1 MQRVLVTGAN
11 GYIGSLLGLLLSS
24 SGYLTRGAIRAKP
37 NNKIS
42 GYDELS
48 VVGDI
53 HSKTDWS
60 AALIGVEYIV
70 HLAARAHV
78 IKDQSMDAKSIYM
91 EVNCNGTLN
100 LAKQAVK
107 AGVKRFIYISSIGVL
122 GNMSKSS
129 PLTNNSEYA
138 PTNAYAFS
146 KMDAEKALITIAE
159 NGDMDAVIIR
169 PPLVYGVNAPGNFL
183 RLLKLVD
190 KGIPLPFGSLH
201 EKKSLISIDNL
212 LDFIAKCISSS
223 SASNQKFVISD
234 GSTWSTAELVRLIA
248 KSMNKNVV
256 LIPVPVFLLRSIAA
270 LVGEAKSIDKLS
282 SPLIIDSSYS
292 MEKLS
297 WTPPQLPEDGLKKTV
312 EGFVA
317 GIHHEATV

>member
-11 GYIGSLLGLLLSS
+11 GYIGSSLGLLLSS
-24 SGYLTRGAIRAKP
+24 SGYLTRGAIRAKQ

-100 LAKQAVK
+100 FAKQAVK

-122 GNMSKSS
+122 GNMSKDS
-129 PLTNNSEYA
+129 PLTNDSQYA
-138 PTNAYAFS
+138 PTNAYAYS
-146 KMDAEKALITIAE
+146 KMEAEKGLITIAE
-159 NGDMDAVIIR
+159 SSGMDAVIIR

-201 EKKSLISIDNL
+201 EKKSMISIDNL
-212 LDFIAKCISSS
+212 LDFIVKCIYSP
-223 SASNQKFVISD
+223 SAINQKFVISD
-234 GSTWSTAELVRLIA
+234 GSNWSTAELVKLIV
-248 KSMNKNVV
+248 KYMNRNIF
-256 LIPVPVFLLRSIAA
+256 LLPVPVFLLRSMGAI
-270 LVGEAKSIDKLS
+270 VGEARAIDKLS
-282 SPLIIDSSYS
+282 SPLVIDSSYS
-292 MEKLS
+292 REKLS
-297 WTPPQLPEDGLKKTV
+297 WTPPQLPEDGLKKAV
-312 EGFVA
+312 DGFVSN
-317 GIHHEATV
+317 IRHEATV